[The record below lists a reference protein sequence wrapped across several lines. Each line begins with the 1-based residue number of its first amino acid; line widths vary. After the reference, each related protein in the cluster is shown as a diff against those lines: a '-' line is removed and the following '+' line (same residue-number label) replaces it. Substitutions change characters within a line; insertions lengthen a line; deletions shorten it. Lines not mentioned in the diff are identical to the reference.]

1 MAERLALIAGSG
13 ALVPEV
19 MAAAQQRGF
28 ELLLLTIGPRG
39 DLGGQ
44 VPVRFKLSDPQVAVE
59 AIRKFGA
66 THFAMAGGV
75 RLSDVVREGLASY
88 FSGAPQVQ
96 SIGDTRISD
105 LVLRLESL
113 TGARPMGVHEIAPHL
128 LATEGLIGGPAAE
141 DIVWDTARH
150 GIDLARQAGALDLGQ
165 AIVVAGKRTIAAED
179 IGGTDAL
186 LRRVGWLRLTRQVAD
201 GKASPL
207 VLAKCP
213 KPGQPL
219 LIDMPA
225 IGPQTIVNAR
235 KSGVRAIA
243 VEAGATLLIQRGQI
257 EAAADRLGVSVL
269 GIANG

>member
-1 MAERLALIAGSG
+1 
-13 ALVPEV
+13 
-19 MAAAQQRGF
+19 
-28 ELLLLTIGPRG
+28 
-39 DLGGQ
+39 
-44 VPVRFKLSDPQVAVE
+44 
-59 AIRKFGA
+59 
-66 THFAMAGGV
+66 
-75 RLSDVVREGLASY
+75 
-88 FSGAPQVQ
+88 
-96 SIGDTRISD
+96 
-105 LVLRLESL
+105 
-113 TGARPMGVHEIAPHL
+113 MGVHEIAPQL

-150 GIDLARQAGALDLGQ
+150 AIDLARQAGALDLGQ
-165 AIVVAGKRTIAAED
+165 AIVVAGKRTVAAED

-225 IGPQTIVNAR
+225 IGPQTIVNAK

-257 EAAADRLGVSVL
+257 KAAADRLGVSVL